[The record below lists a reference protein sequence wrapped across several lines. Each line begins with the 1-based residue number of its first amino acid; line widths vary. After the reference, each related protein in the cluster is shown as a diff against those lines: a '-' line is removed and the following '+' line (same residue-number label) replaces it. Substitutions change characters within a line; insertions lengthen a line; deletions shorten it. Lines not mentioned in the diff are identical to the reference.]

1 MSTDLPQDQNQ
12 IVLYTVGHGARFLQD
27 FLAALESAGLSKL
40 VDVRRYPVSKRHPHF
55 AKEALAKSLAGR
67 GIAYEWWGAELGGR
81 REPIEGPSRHP
92 AWRNDS
98 FQAYAD
104 YMDTSDFREAMNRLL
119 NDAREERI
127 AVMCAETVWWRCHRR
142 LIADAAAVAGAE
154 VLHIFD
160 ERTTKE
166 HPLHPSLRKDDEGY
180 PVYDVNVDRE
190 LL

>member
-1 MSTDLPQDQNQ
+1 MSTDLPQSQNA
-12 IVLYTVGHGARFLQD
+12 LYTVGHGARSLQE
-27 FLAALESAGLSKL
+27 FLAALEGAGLSKL
-40 VDVRRYPVSKRHPHF
+40 VDVRRYPFSKRHPHF
-55 AKEALAKSLAGR
+55 AKEALAKTLPEK

-81 REPIEGPSRHP
+81 RKPIDGPSRHP

-104 YMDTSDFREAMNRLL
+104 YMDTSEFREALKGLL
-119 NDAREERI
+119 RQARKERI

-142 LIADAAAVAGAE
+142 LTSDAAAVAGAA
-154 VLHIFD
+154 VFHIFD
-160 ERTTKE
+160 ERTIKE
-166 HPLHPSLRKDDEGY
+166 HPLHPSLRKDDEGH